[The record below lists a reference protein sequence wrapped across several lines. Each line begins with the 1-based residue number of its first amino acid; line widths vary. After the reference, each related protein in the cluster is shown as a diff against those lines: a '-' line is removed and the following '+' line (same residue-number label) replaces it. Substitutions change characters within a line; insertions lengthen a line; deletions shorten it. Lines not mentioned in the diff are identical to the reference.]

1 MKMKNTAGDD
11 GGKNVYSYIRWS
23 TERQNFGDNERRQL
37 QAAESWCAKSGLK
50 LSDRT
55 FTDRGTS
62 AFKGRS
68 RSEGRPGRAV
78 ENSPARRTFLI
89 EDYRDHLDKP
99 KWFVEESDLNVRA
112 GRAF

>member
-1 MKMKNTAGDD
+1 MKMKNTAGDG

-37 QAAESWCAKSGLK
+37 QAAESWCAKRGLK

-62 AFKGRS
+62 AFKGPN
-68 RSEGRPGRAV
+68 RSEERLGELLKITRPGD
-78 ENSPARRTFLI
+78 TFLI
-89 EDYRDHLDKP
+89 EDYRDYLEVD
-99 KWFVEESDLNVRA
+99 R
-112 GRAF
+112 

>member
-11 GGKNVYSYIRWS
+11 GGKNVYSHIRWS
-23 TERQNFGDNERRQL
+23 TERQNFGDNQRRQL
-37 QAAESWCAKSGLK
+37 QAAESWCAKRGLK

-68 RSEGRPGRAV
+68 RSEGRLGELLKTTRPGD
-78 ENSPARRTFLI
+78 TFLI
-89 EDYRDHLDKP
+89 EDYRDYLEVDC
-99 KWFVEESDLNVRA
+99 
-112 GRAF
+112 